1 MKATLILFIFAMI
14 TGVSFAQK
22 KDKKNKE
29 SYQIVFQLTTADT
42 TAHKA
47 LMKQLANITSVSP
60 KTKIEVVCHGPGL
73 DMLRN
78 DKSIV
83 STKIEQFAN
92 QGVVFNVCQFSMK
105 ERSVSSEQ
113 ILPSAKFVEAGI
125 LYVVE
130 LQSKGWFYIKS
141 GF

>member
-1 MKATLILFIFAMI
+1 MKTTVILFIFAMI

-22 KDKKNKE
+22 KEKKNKE

-78 DKSIV
+78 DKSVV

-92 QGVVFNVCQFSMK
+92 QGVVFNVCEFSMK
-105 ERSVSSEQ
+105 ERSVSSNQ
-113 ILPSAKFVEAGI
+113 ILPTAKFVEAGI
-125 LYVVE
+125 LYIVG

>member
-22 KDKKNKE
+22 KEKKNKE
-29 SYQIVFQLTTADT
+29 SYKIVIQLTTADT
-42 TAHKA
+42 IAHKA

-78 DKSIV
+78 DKSVV
-83 STKIEQFAN
+83 STKIEQFAK
-92 QGVVFNVCQFSMK
+92 QGVVFNVCEFSMK

-113 ILPSAKFVEAGI
+113 ILPAAKFVEAGI

>member
-1 MKATLILFIFAMI
+1 MKATVILFIFAMI

-22 KDKKNKE
+22 KEKKSKE
-29 SYQIVFQLTTADT
+29 SHKIVFQLTTADT

-83 STKIEQFAN
+83 STKIEKFAA

-105 ERSVSSEQ
+105 ERDVAAEQ
-113 ILPSAKFVEAGI
+113 ILSSAKFVEAGI
-125 LYVVE
+125 LYIVD